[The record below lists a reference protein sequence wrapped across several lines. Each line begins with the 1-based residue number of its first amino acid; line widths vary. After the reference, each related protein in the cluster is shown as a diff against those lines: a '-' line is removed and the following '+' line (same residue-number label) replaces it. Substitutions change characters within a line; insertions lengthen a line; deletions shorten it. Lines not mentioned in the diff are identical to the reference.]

1 LTSRF
6 SFVLIDSFIDLVL
19 IIFFSETIFR
29 TDGID
34 VYTNL
39 GADPA
44 LFEGQGDF
52 QFEVYRQMKD
62 ING

>member
-1 LTSRF
+1 M
-6 SFVLIDSFIDLVL
+6 L

-62 ING
+62 ITG